1 MTFTFKK
8 AVRSESKLR
17 LALEGISGSGKTYSA
32 LRLAKG
38 LGGKIAV
45 VDTERGSASLY
56 SGLPGIP
63 EFDVLEL
70 TDSFSPEVYVDAIH
84 AAEEAGYNVII
95 LDSITPEW
103 SGKNGCLEL
112 ADLYSKGNSLAGWKK
127 VTPLHRKFLDTI
139 VNSKCHIIA
148 TMRSKAA
155 VSMVDGKVKKVQDK
169 TEQRDGTEFEF
180 TVVLSID
187 RDSHNAVASKD
198 RTGLFKDPE
207 VLTEETGKK
216 LLSWLSGAA
225 TISPEIQAEAEKA
238 AQLGVESIKNFMASL
253 KEKDP
258 EQHALFSDAE
268 KKRLY
273 VVARKADINAT
284 QKGN

>member
-253 KEKDP
+253 KESKPD
-258 EQHALFSDAE
+258 QHALFSDAE
-268 KKRLY
+268 KKRIY

-284 QKGN
+284 QQGK

>member
-238 AQLGVESIKNFMASL
+238 TQLGVESIKNFMASL
-253 KEKDP
+253 KESKPD
-258 EQHALFSDAE
+258 QHALFSDAE

-284 QKGN
+284 QQGK

>member
-84 AAEEAGYNVII
+84 AAEEADYNVII

-187 RDSHNAVASKD
+187 RDSHSAVASKD

-207 VLTEETGKK
+207 VITEETGKK
-216 LLSWLSGAA
+216 LLSWLSGAS

-238 AQLGVESIKNFMASL
+238 AQLGVESIKNFMSSL
-253 KEKDP
+253 KEKNP

>member
-216 LLSWLSGAA
+216 LLSS
-225 TISPEIQAEAEKA
+225 
-238 AQLGVESIKNFMASL
+238 
-253 KEKDP
+253 
-258 EQHALFSDAE
+258 
-268 KKRLY
+268 
-273 VVARKADINAT
+273 
-284 QKGN
+284 

>member
-253 KEKDP
+253 KESKPD
-258 EQHALFSDAE
+258 QHALFSDAE

-273 VVARKADINAT
+273 VVARKEDINAT
-284 QKGN
+284 QQGK

>member
-253 KEKDP
+253 KESKPD
-258 EQHALFSDAE
+258 QHALFSDAE
-268 KKRLY
+268 K
-273 VVARKADINAT
+273 NASM
-284 QKGN
+284 

>member
-253 KEKDP
+253 KESKPD
-258 EQHALFSDAE
+258 QHALLSDAE

-284 QKGN
+284 QQGK

>member
-56 SGLPGIP
+56 SGLPDIP

-127 VTPLHRKFLDTI
+127 VTPMHRKFLDTI

-148 TMRSKAA
+148 TMRCKAA
-155 VSMVDGKVKKVQDK
+155 VGLVDGKVKKAQDK
-169 TEQRDGTEFEF
+169 TEQRDGTEYEF

-187 RDSHNAVASKD
+187 RDSHSAVASKD

-207 VLTEETGKK
+207 LISEETGKK
-216 LLSWLSGAA
+216 LLAWLSDAP
-225 TISPEIQAEAEKA
+225 TLSPEIQADAEKA
-238 AQLGVESIKNFMASL
+238 AQLGVAFIKNFMASL
-253 KEKDP
+253 KEENP
-258 EQHALFSDAE
+258 EQHALFSDSE
-268 KKRLY
+268 KRRLY
-273 VVARKADINAT
+273 AIARKADLDTT
-284 QKGN
+284 QQGE